1 MTGPEEQ
8 DTIGQAVGPLPAR
21 FFCATFLKLARG
33 ERKPIEILGANYA
46 GLGED
51 LSLHLRAH
59 VQTVR

>member
-21 FFCATFLKLARG
+21 LLCGTLLKVTRD
-33 ERKPIEILGANYA
+33 ERKPIQILGANYA

-51 LSLHLRAH
+51 LPPIFVPTYKR
-59 VQTVR
+59 